1 VLYIFPIVLYRLIFW
16 GVGEGE
22 GVAGIGL

>member
-1 VLYIFPIVLYRLIFW
+1 MIQGRVNEEEGNMW

-22 GVAGIGL
+22 GVRREEA